1 MQKEG
6 ILTERL
12 GLVVLNIVVF
22 GHGEERALLTCTD
35 LMVVSGVTRRFAL
48 AILVPQTIV
57 KALFDFD
64 ALRFLKLVLLFKGVV
79 GDDLVVD
86 TVVELAIVIEFVL
99 SVDLPALLA
108 EAKHLLLDFHQLHD
122 CATGR

>member
-22 GHGEERALLTCTD
+22 SHGEERALLTCTD
-35 LMVVSGVTRRFAL
+35 LMVVSSVTCRFAL

-64 ALRFLKLVLLFKGVV
+64 ALRFLKLVLLFKRVI

-108 EAKHLLLDFHQLHD
+108 EAKHLLLDLHQLHD